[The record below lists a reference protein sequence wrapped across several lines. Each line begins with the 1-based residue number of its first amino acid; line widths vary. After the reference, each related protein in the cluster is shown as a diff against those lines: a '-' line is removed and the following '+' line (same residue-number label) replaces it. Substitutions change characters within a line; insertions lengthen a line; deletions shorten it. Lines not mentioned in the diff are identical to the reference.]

1 MAKIASIQKDL
12 AQENEE
18 QILTWKP
25 TVKDIIEARDT
36 DGKW

>member
-1 MAKIASIQKDL
+1 MAKIVSIQKDM

-18 QILTWKP
+18 QALAWKP
-25 TVKDIIEARDT
+25 TVKEIIEARDT